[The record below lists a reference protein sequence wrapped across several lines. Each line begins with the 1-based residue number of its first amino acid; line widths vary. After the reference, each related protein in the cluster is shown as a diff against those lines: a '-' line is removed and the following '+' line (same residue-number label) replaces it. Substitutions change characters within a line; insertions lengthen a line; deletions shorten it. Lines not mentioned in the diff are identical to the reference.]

1 MRGGWRDK
9 GMSPPPRRCRRSD
22 DLGAD
27 DLSRVSVNFKMGRKA
42 VFTFL
47 FFLFLLT
54 SASSSSAAEEEV
66 VIEDVAASGDA
77 SVMIGLRT
85 FESLIDDLM
94 SATPIGA
101 P

>member
-1 MRGGWRDK
+1 
-9 GMSPPPRRCRRSD
+9 
-22 DLGAD
+22 
-27 DLSRVSVNFKMGRKA
+27 MGRKA

-101 P
+101 PP

>member
-1 MRGGWRDK
+1 
-9 GMSPPPRRCRRSD
+9 
-22 DLGAD
+22 
-27 DLSRVSVNFKMGRKA
+27 MGRKA

-66 VIEDVAASGDA
+66 VIEDVAAPGDAA

-94 SATPIGA
+94 SATIGA
-101 P
+101 PP